1 MGRPGMEKRIEIPRN
16 TKLFWQGCVLAALGI
31 LGPALLKEQTLG
43 IYKDL
48 TEAMMTEQSGAL
60 IYATLKLVLMNVIRM
75 IPHYTG
81 AFLINESV
89 RIYLLGKKIHDQ
101 CHLRLSYMNLFC
113 CRPALGSVKRR

>member
-1 MGRPGMEKRIEIPRN
+1 MEKQIEIPHN

-48 TEAMMTEQSGAL
+48 TEAMMTEQSGVL
-60 IYATLKLVLMNVIRM
+60 IFAALKLVLMNVIRM

-89 RIYLLGKKIHDQ
+89 RIYLLGKKRFTI
-101 CHLRLSYMNLFC
+101 N
-113 CRPALGSVKRR
+113 VI

>member
-1 MGRPGMEKRIEIPRN
+1 MLKKIVGRPGMEKRIEIPRN

-89 RIYLLGKKIHDQ
+89 RIYLLGKKRFTI
-101 CHLRLSYMNLFC
+101 N
-113 CRPALGSVKRR
+113 VI